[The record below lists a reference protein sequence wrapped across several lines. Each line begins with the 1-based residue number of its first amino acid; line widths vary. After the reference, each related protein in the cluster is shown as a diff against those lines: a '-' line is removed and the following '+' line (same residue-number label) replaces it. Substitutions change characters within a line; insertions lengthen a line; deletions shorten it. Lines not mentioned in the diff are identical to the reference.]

1 MVLLI
6 SSTDFFKEAFSVAVV
21 SAGVWA
27 MVS

>member
-6 SSTDFFKEAFSVAVV
+6 SSTDFFKEAFSVAAI
-21 SAGVWA
+21 SAAVWA